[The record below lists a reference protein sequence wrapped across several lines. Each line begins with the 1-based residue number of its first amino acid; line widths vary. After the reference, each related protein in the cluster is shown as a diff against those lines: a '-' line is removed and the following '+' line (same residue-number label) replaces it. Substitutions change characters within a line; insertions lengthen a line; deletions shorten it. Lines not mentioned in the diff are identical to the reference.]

1 MFSFLILCVFRCHV
15 SIETLKPVYKKSKS
29 ALKRIRKWKPFK
41 MPKKADDLNFLNLSL
56 RIQKFGSLLCDSDQ
70 EFLSFKY
77 ENLELDLVF
86 RPKNKLVLR
95 TFINDVQIEDMTQFT
110 LFPKV
115 RIFRENKI
123 TRLVVDRDK
132 PRNL

>member
-1 MFSFLILCVFRCHV
+1 
-15 SIETLKPVYKKSKS
+15 
-29 ALKRIRKWKPFK
+29 
-41 MPKKADDLNFLNLSL
+41 MPKKSDDQHFIFLNLSL
-56 RIQKFGSLLCDSDQ
+56 RIQKFDSLLCDSDQ

-77 ENLELDLVF
+77 KTLELDLVF

-115 RIFRENKI
+115 RIFCIVCK
-123 TRLVVDRDK
+123 K
-132 PRNL
+132 